1 VHKIFWRLVPLLMAL
16 YFISYVDRINVGF
29 AALTMN
35 RDIGLSPYVYGW
47 GAGIFYVGYCLF
59 EVPSNLM
66 LVRTGA
72 RVWIARILATWGV
85 LSCAMAYVQDSTGFL
100 ILRFLL
106 GVAEAG
112 FFPGVMLYLG
122 DWFPARYR
130 GRIVGAFMLSIPLSV
145 VLGAP
150 LSGAIL
156 QLDGWCGLRGWQ
168 WLFLLEG
175 VPALLASVAVLLFMT
190 EKAQVATWL
199 QPAEKAWLAAQLAR
213 DRADNARAAPVAT
226 LAAVFRHPAVLA
238 LAFIYFCATACN
250 LGLSFFLP
258 QMIQQQGYGNLA
270 IGFLTAVPY
279 VAGCAS
285 MLLAGYWSDR
295 LQERRTFLAVLMLIA
310 GGGLAAAAWY
320 GGGYAALVALS
331 VAAAGIYGCK
341 APFWPLSTSYLGGGA
356 LAGGI
361 AFISSV
367 GNLGGFVGPYMVG
380 WIRAATGSFIGGL
393 YCIAALGIAAAV
405 VAVTVLPRP
414 AEA

>member
-1 VHKIFWRLVPLLMAL
+1 
-16 YFISYVDRINVGF
+16 VGF

-47 GAGIFYVGYCLF
+47 GAGIFYLGYCLF
-59 EVPSNLM
+59 EVPSNLI

-72 RVWIARILATWGV
+72 RRWIARILATWGV
-85 LSCAMAYVQDSTGFL
+85 LSCGMAFVHDSSSFL

-112 FFPGVMLYLG
+112 FFPGVMLYLS

-156 QLDGWCGLRGWQ
+156 QLDGWYGWRGWQ
-168 WLFLLEG
+168 WLFMLEG
-175 VPALLASVAVLLFMT
+175 VPAVLASVAVLLFMT
-190 EKAQVATWL
+190 GKAPDATWL
-199 QPAEKAWLAAQLAR
+199 KPAEKAWLAAQLEA
-213 DRADNARAAPVAT
+213 DRVENARHAPVAT
-226 LAAVFRHPAVLA
+226 LGAVFRHPVVLA
-238 LAFIYFCATACN
+238 LSFVYFCSTACN

-258 QMIQQQGYGNLA
+258 QMIQQQGYGNIA
-270 IGFLTAVPY
+270 VGFLTAVPY
-279 VAGCAS
+279 VAGCAG
-285 MLLAGYWSDR
+285 MLLAGYWSDLLR
-295 LQERRTFLAVLMLIA
+295 ARRTFLAVLMLIA
-310 GGGLAAAAWY
+310 GGGLAAAAWA
-320 GGGYAALVALS
+320 GGGLGAMLALC
-331 VAAAGIYGCK
+331 VAAVGIYGCK
-341 APFWPLSTSYLGGGA
+341 SPFWPLSTSYLGGTA

-380 WIRAATGSFIGGL
+380 WIRDASGGFAGGL
-393 YCIAALGIAAAV
+393 YFTAALGVAAAL
-405 VAVTVLPRP
+405 VALTMLPRS
-414 AEA
+414 AR